1 MSMHSEV
8 AAQLVL
14 RRRKAVPRVQV
25 TQLGARTK
33 FGGARRRGRAVSGV
47 TGWVLAIYRPA
58 IAAFLAASPAP
69 KSGRINAR
77 TQEIVRG

>member
-25 TQLGARTK
+25 TPLGARTK

-58 IAAFLAASPAP
+58 IAAFAHRTLGSVYYP
-69 KSGRINAR
+69 KL
-77 TQEIVRG
+77 T